1 MDFVEAAI
9 GAASERRSKRG
20 TPSKDEDR
28 PLVVLSYAQSLDG
41 CIGAKDNTQ
50 ALRLSGPESMRL
62 THCIRARCDAVLVG
76 SGTVKNDDPRLS
88 VRISNHPLSVQPRP
102 VVLDSRL
109 SAVSS
114 TSNVVTL
121 NNRLI
126 VFCQYSDS
134 DPDFTTLQSK
144 RAVLE
149 SHKVAVV
156 NLASR
161 HDLPDNLD
169 PASSSAVSS
178 IPIPLMLRVLKSK
191 FGVNSL
197 MVEGGS
203 RIISAFLGL
212 GPSCVD
218 CLIVTVAPMFVGSGG
233 VKAFDSGSEGTDEGK
248 KGQSVALSVV
258 DPVYRQFG
266 SDIVFYGSLN

>member
-9 GAASERRSKRG
+9 EAASERRTKPN
-20 TPSKDEDR
+20 TLSKDEDR

-41 CIGAKDNTQ
+41 CIGAKDNSQ
-50 ALRLSGPESMRL
+50 PLRLSGPESMRL

-88 VRISNHPLSVQPRP
+88 VRLDNHPPSVQPRP

-109 SAVSS
+109 SAVSPK
-114 TSNVVTL
+114 SNVVTL

-126 VFCQYSDS
+126 VFCQYLDS
-134 DPDFTTLQSK
+134 DPEYSTLQSK
-144 RAVLE
+144 RAALE
-149 SHKVAVV
+149 SLKVAVV
-156 NLASR
+156 NLVNM
-161 HDLPDNLD
+161 HDLPNHLRPTSVSD
-169 PASSSAVSS
+169 VSS

-212 GPSCVD
+212 GSLYVD

-233 VKAFDSGSEGTDEGK
+233 VKAFDSGSEGADEAR
-248 KGQSVALSVV
+248 KGQSVALQVV

-266 SDIVFYGSLN
+266 PDIVFYGSLN